1 MVGPQERY
9 EGGLGNVPRRRGYE
23 QPFEA
28 RRPEL
33 GTCVTERE
41 MSTQLGIKFAIKL
54 NLKEKTAESEK

>member
-1 MVGPQERY
+1 
-9 EGGLGNVPRRRGYE
+9 LGNVPRRRGYE